1 MNTTSLIIFSL
12 TSIPLIYIS
21 RKTILNIRSH
31 GFYRFFSWECILW
44 LFASNYSVWF
54 DNPFSVKQI
63 ISWILLIYSIYP
75 LLAGV
80 ILLKKAK
87 NKEIKREES
96 ELYAFEKTTEL
107 VDTGIYKY
115 VRHPLYSS
123 LLFLT
128 WGIYLKNTTLILGLV
143 AIASSLFLYI
153 TARMDEK
160 ECIEFFGE
168 KYRTYMQ
175 RSKMFIPLV
184 V

>member
-87 NKEIKREES
+87 NKEIKRMQ
-96 ELYAFEKTTEL
+96 L
-107 VDTGIYKY
+107 
-115 VRHPLYSS
+115 P
-123 LLFLT
+123 
-128 WGIYLKNTTLILGLV
+128 LILK
-143 AIASSLFLYI
+143 SKWYSLDKYPRLKI
-153 TARMDEK
+153 TGMNKADALRICK
-160 ECIEFFGE
+160 FQYQPI
-168 KYRTYMQ
+168 
-175 RSKMFIPLV
+175 L
-184 V
+184 